1 MASILLVD
9 DTETYLAL
17 EQRVLGPDHRYLL
30 ARNGLQA
37 ISLARSERPDLI
49 LMDMS
54 MPLMT
59 GDEAI
64 RILREDPSTGSI
76 PVIAITAEG
85 AFESVAQTLGCAD
98 FLRKPFDADDLNSRV
113 THILSAGRAAGAAV
127 LVKAGQQL
135 FVIPLE
141 TVREVVAMPALAK
154 LPGAPR
160 HIRGLLNLR
169 GQLVPVFDL
178 LARLNLPNAAG
189 VEDQLLVICEHDRK
203 ALAVTVDD
211 ADEVVEIVRS
221 AYAPL
226 DPAIGQTL
234 GSISRAFLGG
244 WKRSEG
250 LIPILSPFRLL
261 PESSLSRL
269 GELL

>member
-1 MASILLVD
+1 MLGDKVGQQTFSS
-9 DTETYLAL
+9 TAL
-17 EQRVLGPDHRYLL
+17 ERADHVHRRT
-30 ARNGLQA
+30 AR
-37 ISLARSERPDLI
+37 
-49 LMDMS
+49 
-54 MPLMT
+54 
-59 GDEAI
+59 
-64 RILREDPSTGSI
+64 REFFG
-76 PVIAITAEG
+76 
-85 AFESVAQTLGCAD
+85 
-98 FLRKPFDADDLNSRV
+98 
-113 THILSAGRAAGAAV
+113 
-127 LVKAGQQL
+127 
-135 FVIPLE
+135 
-141 TVREVVAMPALAK
+141 

-178 LARLNLPNAAG
+178 FARLNLPNAAG